1 MGTFIQDIRFGVRML
16 IKNPAV
22 TIVAVLTLA
31 LGIGANTAIFSMVNA
46 LFLRPLPVQHPERL
60 IYVAPLQPEAIG
72 YTQFSYLDFQDLRSQ
87 SAGTSDV
94 LAYSVSVIGFE
105 AGGKAEPIM
114 VSYVSGNMFPAL
126 GLKPAAGRLISG
138 EETEKAATDPEIVLG
153 YSYWKKKF
161 NADPSIIGKQVKLN
175 GHGAI
180 VVGVAPQGF
189 TGLYSLLEM
198 QAYLPLGMTRIEIG
212 SEDFWTRRDLR
223 GLIVLGMLSPGVGM
237 KQAQSSADVVAQRLA
252 REYPEANKGI
262 TIHLYPER
270 LARPQPSP
278 GNQFL
283 IVGIIFTVLAGLVL
297 LLACSNVA
305 NIVLVR
311 ATAREREMAVRASLG
326 AGRIR
331 LIRQLLTESVL
342 LALLGG
348 VAGMVFGIWGSRMIG
363 SIRPDAPIPLN
374 LDFSFDWRVFSYGMM
389 AALVAGILAGLF
401 PAWRA
406 SRTDLNSVLHEGSR
420 GILAGSSRSRMRSAL
435 VVAQVGASLML
446 LVAAGLFQRSA
457 HNAEH
462 LYLGFDPSHLINI
475 GTDPHN
481 VGMDRE
487 RAQQFYRQL
496 KDRVRALPGVQSA
509 TVAFSVPMGYVGS
522 TAPVYVEGQVLNPKQ
537 GAPDL
542 NYNMVDEDY
551 FTTLRMPLLTGR
563 TFTQHDD
570 EHAPQVAIVNTEMA
584 KHFWP
589 DKDAKEAV
597 GKRFSIKGPGGPFLE
612 VIGVVPTAK
621 YFNPAE
627 DPQQFFYIPQA
638 QDRQSTLRML
648 QVRTVSAPGP
658 LIPVVEEQVRALAPE
673 LPIFISQT
681 MEQSLQGGNGF
692 FIFRLA
698 SKLTG
703 ALGFLGLAL
712 ALVGVYGVISY
723 AASQRTHEIGVRMAL
738 GASRGKILTMVLRQ
752 GVILV
757 GAGVLVG
764 LALAFLAARGI
775 ASFLVGVSPS
785 DPLTFAL
792 VAVFLM
798 IVGLL
803 ASYIPARRAMNV
815 EPLRALKY
823 E

>member
-1 MGTFIQDIRFGVRML
+1 MGTFIQDIRFGFRML
-16 IKNPAV
+16 VKNPAV

-31 LGIGANTAIFSMVNA
+31 LGIGANTAIFSTMNA

-60 IYVAPLQPEAIG
+60 IYVAPLQPGAPG
-72 YTQFSYLDFQDLRSQ
+72 YTQFSYPDFEDLRSQ
-87 SAGTSDV
+87 SSGVSDV
-94 LAYSVSVIGFE
+94 LAYTIGLVGFD
-105 AGGKAEPIM
+105 ADGKAEPLV
-114 VSYVSGNMFPAL
+114 VSYVSGNVFPAL
-126 GLKPAAGRLISG
+126 GLKPAAGRLIAG
-138 EETEKAATDPEIVLG
+138 KETEKAATDPEIVLS

-175 GHGAI
+175 GHGAT
-180 VVGVAPQGF
+180 VVGVAPEGF
-189 TGLYSLLEM
+189 KGLYSVMEM
-198 QAYLPLGMTRIEIG
+198 QAYLPMGLQSIEIG

-223 GLIVLGMLSPGVGM
+223 GLTVLGMLDPGVGIR
-237 KQAQSSADVVAQRLA
+237 QAQSSADVVARRLA
-252 REYPEANKGI
+252 QEYPDADKGL
-262 TIHLYPER
+262 TMQLYPER

-278 GNQFL
+278 QNQVL
-283 IVGIIFTVLAGLVL
+283 IVGIVFTVLAGLVL

-348 VAGMVFGIWGSRMIG
+348 VAGMIFGIWGSRMIG
-363 SIRPDAPIPLN
+363 SIRMDAPVPLSM
-374 LDFSFDWRVFSYGMM
+374 DFGFDWRVFSYGMM
-389 AALVAGILAGLF
+389 AALTAGILAGLL

-406 SRTDLNSVLHEGSR
+406 SRTDLNTVLHEGSR

-457 HNAEH
+457 QNAEH
-462 LYLGFDPSHLINI
+462 LYLGFDPGHLINI

-481 VGMDRE
+481 VGMDTA

-496 KDRVRALPGVQSA
+496 KDRVQALPGVQSA
-509 TVAFSVPMGYVGS
+509 TIAFSVPMGYYGN
-522 TAPVYVEGQVLNPKQ
+522 TAPVYVEGQVVNPKQ

-542 NYNMVDEDY
+542 NYNSVDEDY
-551 FTTLRMPLLTGR
+551 FTTLRMPLLSGR
-563 TFTQHDD
+563 AFTRHDD
-570 EHAPQVAIVNTEMA
+570 EHAPQVAIVNQVMA
-584 KHFWP
+584 KLFWP
-589 DKDAKEAV
+589 EQDAV

-612 VIGVVPTAK
+612 VVGVATTAK
-621 YFNPAE
+621 YFGPAE
-627 DPQQFFYIPQA
+627 DPRPFFYIPQI
-638 QDRQSTLRML
+638 QDQLSTLRTL
-648 QVRTVSAPGP
+648 QVRTATTPGP
-658 LIPVVEEQVRALAPE
+658 LIPVVEEQVHALVPE
-673 LPIFISQT
+673 LPIFLSET

-692 FIFRLA
+692 FFFHLA

-703 ALGFLGLAL
+703 ALGLLGVAL

-723 AASQRTHEIGVRMAL
+723 VSSQRTHEIGVRMAL
-738 GASRGKILTMVLRQ
+738 GASRGKILGMVLRQ
-752 GVILV
+752 GLVLV

-764 LALAFLAARGI
+764 LVLAYVAARGV
-775 ASFLVGVSPS
+775 SNFLVGVSPS
-785 DPLTFAL
+785 DPLTFAV

-798 IVGLL
+798 TVGLL
-803 ASYIPARRAMNV
+803 ASYIPARRAMKV

>member
-1 MGTFIQDIRFGVRML
+1 VGTFIQDIRFGFRML

-31 LGIGANTAIFSMVNA
+31 LGIGANTAIFSTVNA
-46 LFLRPLPVQHPERL
+46 LFLRPLPVQQPERL
-60 IYVAPLQPEAIG
+60 IFVAPLQPGASG
-72 YTQFSYLDFQDLRSQ
+72 YTQFSYPDFQDLRSQ
-87 SAGTSDV
+87 SAGVSDV
-94 LAYSVSVIGFE
+94 LAYTISVIGFDV
-105 AGGKAEPIM
+105 AGKAEPVV

-138 EETEKAATDPEIVLG
+138 EETEKAATDPVVVLG

-161 NADPSIIGKQVKLN
+161 NADPSILGKQVKLN
-175 GHGAI
+175 GHGAT
-180 VVGVAPQGF
+180 VVGVAPEGF
-189 TGLYSLLEM
+189 QGLYSALEM
-198 QAYLPLGMTRIEIG
+198 QAYLPMGMQSIEIG

-237 KQAQSSADVVAQRLA
+237 RQAQSSVDVVARRLA
-252 REYPEANKGI
+252 QAYPDADKGL
-262 TIHLYPER
+262 TIRLYPER

-278 GNQFL
+278 GNQVL

-348 VAGMVFGIWGSRMIG
+348 VAGMLLGIWGSRAIG
-363 SIRPDAPIPLN
+363 SIRPDAPFPVR
-374 LDFSFDWRVFSYGMM
+374 LDFGFDWRVFSYGML
-389 AALVAGILAGLF
+389 AALIAGILAGLF

-406 SRTDLNSVLHEGSR
+406 SRTDLNTVLHEGSR
-420 GILAGSSRSRMRSAL
+420 GILAGSARSRMRSVL
-435 VVAQVGASLML
+435 VVGQVGASLML

-457 HNAEH
+457 RNAEH

-475 GTDPHN
+475 GTDPHT

-509 TVAFSVPMGYVGS
+509 TLAFSVPMGYIGN
-522 TAPVYVEGQVLNPKQ
+522 TAPVYVEGQVVNPKQ

-542 NYNMVDEDY
+542 NYNSVDEDY
-551 FTTLRMPLLTGR
+551 FSTLRMPLLSGR
-563 TFTQHDD
+563 AFTRQDD
-570 EHAPQVAIVNTEMA
+570 EHAPQVAIVNAAMA

-589 DKDAKEAV
+589 DQDAREAV
-597 GKRFSIKGPGGPFLE
+597 GKRFSTKGPGGPFLE
-612 VIGVVPTAK
+612 VVGVATTSK
-621 YFNPAE
+621 YSGPAE
-627 DPQQFFYIPQA
+627 DPTPFFYIPQA
-638 QDRQSTLRML
+638 QDQLTTLRVL
-648 QVRTVSAPGP
+648 QVRTLTTPEP
-658 LIPVVEEQVRALAPE
+658 LIPVVQEQVHALSPE

-692 FIFRLA
+692 FFFRLA

-723 AASQRTHEIGVRMAL
+723 VASQRTHEIGVRMAL
-738 GASRGKILTMVLRQ
+738 GATRGKILGMVLRQ
-752 GVILV
+752 GLVLV

-764 LALAFLAARGI
+764 LALAYVAARGM
-775 ASFLVGVSPS
+775 SNFLVGVSPS
-785 DPLTFAL
+785 DPLTFAA

-798 IVGLL
+798 TVGLL
-803 ASYIPARRAMNV
+803 ASYIPARRAMKV